1 MKRFKMMAIL
11 LAIIMVGIPQLCI
24 AEQEVMKVGDIQV
37 TAPREKEGIVV
48 APSTTTINVDEYK
61 VLGTPQN
68 IVDILKDRAIIDF
81 RGETDLVP
89 DDDTIYLRG
98 FSASRFVTA
107 IDGLTVQKTGGRKS
121 SHIVDYALLPTWLIE
136 KIEIMP
142 GPHSALY
149 PGKSIGG
156 VLNLITK
163 TSKKYPTLKP
173 DVNVTTSYQ
182 SYNTQNHNIN
192 LQGGVH
198 SFTYDVGYQKY
209 LTDGYLRNNEADIDT
224 VFGRIGYILPSEG
237 HITLS
242 ASFTDA
248 DREIPVK
255 NPGKNQV
262 DNSIDYDSDYPDVTS
277 SSFDPIDQP
286 TWDKEATSYRLNYKQ
301 PTPIGLWTL
310 GAYKSK
316 ENRERNYWEFNET
329 ENKYKYTEWETI
341 WWQHGGRIQDEIRF
355 GENHVT
361 IVGFDMAQMYDN
373 GPGEKRKRIDN
384 RGGYLQHEWTIMPG
398 LNLTAGLRYE
408 DINVWVQNY
417 NSSTG
422 ENYIAGRENW
432 IERNWDQFV
441 PKSFLTYELDDISE
455 MLRDTSL
462 SFGVSKIWRAPDY
475 HGQYNGQGIPS
486 GAWLEPEHGIA
497 YDFVFTRR
505 LWNDVNLKM
514 GYAFYEIKDF
524 IASNRDYDKYDPRRG
539 NRPNVPYGQEY
550 KDYKINLEKVYRHGV
565 EVELN
570 GHLLENLSFYLA
582 YAYQEFDNKG
592 SEPAGETELDK
603 RAKHRVNAGLRF
615 DLFENTLLML
625 DYSYQSKEVTEV
637 SEPIGQDEW
646 YFTEVQIDPYHMVD
660 FGIEQTLFKDFGMMK
675 EACLKFYIKNL
686 FDEEYQDASGYPAT
700 DRTYGVALSFGF

>member
-1 MKRFKMMAIL
+1 MKRFTMMAIL
-11 LAIIMVGIPQLCI
+11 LTIIMFGIPQLCI
-24 AEQEVMKVGDIQV
+24 AEQEVMKVGEIQV
-37 TAPREKEGIVV
+37 TAPRKKEGIVV

-68 IVDILKDRAIIDF
+68 IVDILKDQAIIDF
-81 RGETDLVP
+81 RGLSDLVP
-89 DDDTIYLRG
+89 DDDTISMRG

-107 IDGLTVQKTGGRKS
+107 IDGLTIQKTGGRKS

-163 TSKKYPTLKP
+163 TPKKYPTLKP

-192 LQGGVH
+192 LQGGVN
-198 SFTYDVGYQKY
+198 SFIYDVGYQKY

-248 DREIPVK
+248 DREIPV
-255 NPGKNQV
+255 NNDPGGN
-262 DNSIDYDSDYPDVTS
+262 DYDSDYPEVTS
-277 SSFDPIDQP
+277 SAFEPIQRP

-301 PTPIGLWTL
+301 PTPVGIWTL

-316 ENRERNYWEFNET
+316 ENRERNYWDKKTGT
-329 ENKYKYTEWETI
+329 EYTEWETI

-361 IVGFDMAQMYDN
+361 TVGFDMAQMYDN
-373 GPGEKRKRIDN
+373 GPGEKKKRIDN
-384 RGGYLQHEWTIMPG
+384 RGGYLQHEWTIIPR

-408 DINVWVQNY
+408 DINIWVQNY

-422 ENYIAGRENW
+422 ENYITGRENW

-441 PKSFLTYELDDISE
+441 PKSFLTYEFDNISE

-462 SFGVSKIWRAPDY
+462 SFGVSKIWRAPAY
-475 HGQYNGQGIPS
+475 HGQYNGQGKPS
-486 GAWLEPEHGIA
+486 GAWLEPEHGLA

-524 IASNRDYDKYDPRRG
+524 IASNRDYDKYGFKDKNIPPG
-539 NRPNVPYGQEY
+539 LEWS
-550 KDYKINLEKVYRHGV
+550 DYKINLEKVHRHGV
-565 EVELN
+565 ELELG
-570 GHLLENLSFYLA
+570 GHLLDNLSFYLA
-582 YAYQEFDNKG
+582 YAYQQFENHG
-592 SEPAGETELDK
+592 SEPAGETELDQ

-637 SEPIGQDEW
+637 SHEDTINEDEW

-660 FGIEQTLFKDFGMMK
+660 FGIEQTLFTKFGMMK
-675 EACLKFYIKNL
+675 DACLKFYVKNL

-700 DRTYGVALSFGF
+700 DRTYGIALSFGF

>member
-1 MKRFKMMAIL
+1 MKRFKIMAIL
-11 LAIIMVGIPQLCI
+11 LAIIMVVIPQLCK
-24 AEQEVMKVGDIQV
+24 AEQEVMQVGEIQV
-37 TAPREKEGIVV
+37 TAPRKKEGIVV

-61 VLGTPQN
+61 MLGTPQN
-68 IVDILKDRAIIDF
+68 IVDILKDCAIINF

-89 DDDTIYLRG
+89 DDDTISMRG

-107 IDGLTVQKTGGRKS
+107 IDGLTIQKTGGRKS
-121 SHIVDYALLPTWLIE
+121 SHIVDYALLPAWLIE

-163 TSKKYPTLKP
+163 TPKKYPTLKP
-173 DVNVTTSYQ
+173 DVNVTTSYR

-198 SFTYDVGYQKY
+198 SFIYEVGYQKY

-224 VFGRIGYILPSEG
+224 VFGRIGYILPSDG

-248 DREIPVK
+248 DREIAVNNDPA
-255 NPGKNQV
+255 
-262 DNSIDYDSDYPDVTS
+262 DNYDSDYPEVED
-277 SSFDPIDQP
+277 SSFNPIQRP

-301 PTPIGLWTL
+301 PTPIGIWTL

-316 ENRERNYWEFNET
+316 ENRERNYWDKATGT
-329 ENKYKYTEWETI
+329 EYTEWETI

-361 IVGFDMAQMYDN
+361 TVGFDMAQMYDN
-373 GPGEKRKRIDN
+373 GPDEKKKRIDN
-384 RGGYLQHEWTIMPG
+384 RGSYLQHEWTIMPG
-398 LNLTAGLRYE
+398 LNLTAGVRYE
-408 DINVWVQNY
+408 DINIWVQNY
-417 NSSTG
+417 TSTG
-422 ENYIAGRENW
+422 ATYITGRENW

-455 MLRDTSL
+455 ILRDTSL
-462 SFGVSKIWRAPDY
+462 SFGVSKIWHAPDY
-475 HGQYNGQGIPS
+475 HGVYNGQGKPS
-486 GAWLEPEHGIA
+486 GAWLDPEHGIA

-514 GYAFYEIKDF
+514 GYAFYEIKEF
-524 IASNRDYDKYDPRRG
+524 IASNRDYDKYGFKDKDIPPG
-539 NRPNVPYGQEY
+539 LEWS
-550 KDYKINLEKVYRHGV
+550 DYKINLEKVHRHGV
-565 EVELN
+565 ELELG
-570 GHLLENLSFYLA
+570 GHLMDNLSFYLA
-582 YAYQEFDNKG
+582 YAYQEFENQG
-592 SEPAGETELDK
+592 SEPAGETELDQ

-625 DYSYQSKEVTEV
+625 DYSYQSKEVTEK
-637 SEPIGQDEW
+637 SEEIASDEW
-646 YFTEVQIDPYHMVD
+646 YFTEVQIDPYHIVD
-660 FGIEQTLFKDFGMMK
+660 FGIEQTLFKNLGMMK
-675 EACLKFYIKNL
+675 DAHLKFYIKNL

-700 DRTYGVALSFGF
+700 DRTYGIALSFGF

>member
-1 MKRFKMMAIL
+1 MKRFEMMAIL
-11 LAIIMVGIPQLCI
+11 LAIIVAGIPQLCK
-24 AEQEVMKVGDIQV
+24 AEQEVFKVGEIQV

-89 DDDTIYLRG
+89 DDDTISMRG
-98 FSASRFVTA
+98 FTASRFVTA
-107 IDGLTVQKTGGRKS
+107 IDGLTIQKTGGRKS
-121 SHIVDYALLPTWLIE
+121 SHIVDYALLPAWLIE

-163 TSKKYPTLKP
+163 TPKKYPDLKP
-173 DVNVTTSYQ
+173 DVNVTTSYR
-182 SYNTQNHNIN
+182 SYNTQNYNIN
-192 LQGGVH
+192 LQGGVN
-198 SFTYDVGYQKY
+198 SFIYDVGYQKY

-224 VFGRIGYILPSEG
+224 IFGRIGYILPSDG

-248 DREIPVK
+248 DREIAVNNDPA
-255 NPGKNQV
+255 
-262 DNSIDYDSDYPDVTS
+262 DNYDSDYPEVED
-277 SSFDPIDQP
+277 SSFDPIQRP

-301 PTPIGLWTL
+301 PTPIGIWTL

-316 ENRERNYWEFNET
+316 ENRERNYWDKATGT
-329 ENKYKYTEWETI
+329 EYTEWETI

-355 GENHVT
+355 GENHIT
-361 IVGFDMAQMYDN
+361 TVGFDIAQMYDN
-373 GPGEKRKRIDN
+373 GPDEKKKRIDN
-384 RGGYLQHEWTIMPG
+384 RGSYLQHEWTIMPG

-408 DINVWVQNY
+408 NINIWVQNY
-417 NSSTG
+417 TSTG
-422 ENYIAGRENW
+422 ATYITGRENW

-462 SFGVSKIWRAPDY
+462 SFGVSKIWHAPDY
-475 HGQYNGQGIPS
+475 HGVYNGQGKPS
-486 GAWLEPEHGIA
+486 GAWLDPEHGIA

-505 LWNDVNLKM
+505 LWNDVNLKA

-524 IASNRDYDKYDPRRG
+524 IVSNRDYDKYGFKDKDIPPG
-539 NRPNVPYGQEY
+539 LEWS
-550 KDYKINLEKVYRHGV
+550 DYKINLEKVHRHGV
-565 EVELN
+565 EVELG
-570 GHLLENLSFYLA
+570 GHLLESLFFYLA
-582 YAYQEFDNKG
+582 YAYQEFENQG
-592 SEPAGETELDK
+592 SEPAGETELDQ
-603 RAKHRVNAGLRF
+603 RAKHHVNAGLRF

-637 SEPIGQDEW
+637 SESIGEDEW
-646 YFTEVQIDPYHMVD
+646 YFTEVQIDPYHIVD
-660 FGIEQTLFKDFGMMK
+660 FGIEQTLFKDLGMMK
-675 EACLKFYIKNL
+675 DAHLKFYIKNL
-686 FDEEYQDASGYPAT
+686 FDEEYQDARGYPAT

>member
-1 MKRFKMMAIL
+1 MKRFKIMAIL
-11 LAIIMVGIPQLCI
+11 LAIIMVGIPQLCM
-24 AEQEVMKVGDIQV
+24 AEQEVMNVGEIQV
-37 TAPREKEGIVV
+37 TAPRKKEGIVV

-89 DDDTIYLRG
+89 DDDTISMRG

-107 IDGLTVQKTGGRKS
+107 IDGLTIQKTGGRKS

-163 TSKKYPTLKP
+163 TPKKYPTLKP

-192 LQGGVH
+192 LQGGIH
-198 SFTYDVGYQKY
+198 SFIYDVGYQKY

-224 VFGRIGYILPSEG
+224 IFGRIGYILPSEG

-248 DREIPVK
+248 NREIPV
-255 NPGKNQV
+255 NNDPAGN
-262 DNSIDYDSDYPDVTS
+262 DYDSDYPEVTS
-277 SSFDPIDQP
+277 SAFDPIQRP

-301 PTPIGLWTL
+301 PTPIGIWTFS
-310 GAYKSK
+310 AYKSK
-316 ENRERNYWEFNET
+316 ENRERNYWDRET
-329 ENKYKYTEWETI
+329 GTEYIEWETI

-361 IVGFDMAQMYDN
+361 TIGFDMAQMYDN
-373 GPGEKRKRIDN
+373 GPGEKKKRIDN
-384 RGGYLQHEWTIMPG
+384 RGGYLQHEWTIIPR

-408 DINVWVQNY
+408 DINIWVQNY
-417 NSSTG
+417 NSDTG
-422 ENYIAGRENW
+422 TNYITGRENW

-462 SFGVSKIWRAPDY
+462 SFGVSKIWHAPDY
-475 HGQYNGQGIPS
+475 HGVYNGQGRPS

-505 LWNDVNLKM
+505 LWNDVNLKA

-524 IASNRDYDKYDPRRG
+524 IASNRDYYNKTPPPG
-539 NRPNVPYGQEY
+539 LEY
-550 KDYKINLEKVYRHGV
+550 SDYKINLEKVHRHGV
-565 EVELN
+565 ELELG
-570 GHLLENLSFYLA
+570 GHLLDNLSFYLA
-582 YAYQEFDNKG
+582 YAYQEFENQG
-592 SEPAGETELDK
+592 SEPAGETELDQ

-615 DLFENTLLML
+615 DLFKNTLLML
-625 DYSYQSKEVTEV
+625 DYSYQSKEVTEE
-637 SEPIGQDEW
+637 SEEIAPDEW
-646 YFTEVQIDPYHMVD
+646 YFTEVQIDPYQVVN
-660 FGIEQTLFKDFGMMK
+660 FGVEQTLFKEFGMMK
-675 EACLKFYIKNL
+675 DACLKFYVKNL
-686 FDEEYQDASGYPAT
+686 FDEEYQDTRGYPAT
-700 DRTYGVALSFGF
+700 DRTYGIALSFGF

>member
-1 MKRFKMMAIL
+1 MKRFKIMAIL
-11 LAIIMVGIPQLCI
+11 LAIIMVGIPQLCV
-24 AEQEVMKVGDIQV
+24 AEQEVMKVGEIQV

-68 IVDILKDRAIIDF
+68 IVDILKDQAIIDF
-81 RGETDLVP
+81 RGLSDLVP
-89 DDDTIYLRG
+89 DDDTISMRG

-107 IDGLTVQKTGGRKS
+107 IDGLTIQKTGGRKS

-149 PGKSIGG
+149 PCKSIGG

-163 TSKKYPTLKP
+163 TPKKYPTLKP

-198 SFTYDVGYQKY
+198 SFIYDVGYQKY

-248 DREIPVK
+248 DREIPVNN
-255 NPGKNQV
+255 NPWPDKHGR
-262 DNSIDYDSDYPDVTS
+262 IDYDSDYPEVAS
-277 SSFDPIDQP
+277 SAFEPIQRP

-301 PTPIGLWTL
+301 PTPIGVWTL

-316 ENRERNYWEFNET
+316 ENRERNYWDDKTGT
-329 ENKYKYTEWETI
+329 EYTEWETI

-361 IVGFDMAQMYDN
+361 TVGFDMAQMYDN
-373 GPGEKRKRIDN
+373 GPGEKKKRIDN
-384 RGGYLQHEWTIMPG
+384 RGGYLQHEWTIIPR

-408 DINVWVQNY
+408 DINIWVQNY

-422 ENYIAGRENW
+422 ENYITGRENW
-432 IERNWDQFV
+432 IKRNWDQFV

-462 SFGVSKIWRAPDY
+462 SLGVSKIWRAPDY
-475 HGQYNGQGIPS
+475 HGQYNGQGKPS

-505 LWNDVNLKM
+505 LWNDVNLKA

-524 IASNRDYDKYDPRRG
+524 IASNRDYDKYGFKDKNIPPG
-539 NRPNVPYGQEY
+539 LEWS
-550 KDYKINLEKVYRHGV
+550 DYKINLEKVHRHGV
-565 EVELN
+565 ELELG
-570 GHLLENLSFYLA
+570 GHLLDNLSFYLA
-582 YAYQEFDNKG
+582 YAYQEFDNRG
-592 SEPAGETELDK
+592 SEPAGETNLDQ

-615 DLFENTLLML
+615 DLFEDTLLML

-637 SEPIGQDEW
+637 AHEDTENPDEW

-660 FGIEQTLFKDFGMMK
+660 FGIEQTLFKEFGMMK
-675 EACLKFYIKNL
+675 NACLKFYVKNL

-700 DRTYGVALSFGF
+700 DRTYGIALSFGF

>member
-1 MKRFKMMAIL
+1 MKRFIMMTIL
-11 LAIIMVGIPQLCI
+11 LAIIMFGIPQLCI
-24 AEQEVMKVGDIQV
+24 AEQEVMQVGEIQV
-37 TAPREKEGIVV
+37 TAPRKKEGIVV

-89 DDDTIYLRG
+89 DDDTIYMRG
-98 FSASRFVTA
+98 FNASRFVTA
-107 IDGLTVQKTGGRKS
+107 IDGLTIQKTGGRKS

-156 VLNLITK
+156 ILNLITK
-163 TSKKYPTLKP
+163 TPKKYPTLKP

-192 LQGGVH
+192 LQGGVN
-198 SFTYDVGYQKY
+198 SFIYDVGYQKY

-224 VFGRIGYILPSEG
+224 VFGRIGYILPSDG

-248 DREIPVK
+248 DREIAVNNDPAG
-255 NPGKNQV
+255 N
-262 DNSIDYDSDYPDVTS
+262 DYDSDYPEVTS
-277 SSFDPIDQP
+277 SAFDPIQRS

-301 PTPIGLWTL
+301 PTPIGIWTFS
-310 GAYKSK
+310 AYKSK
-316 ENRERNYWEFNET
+316 ENRERNYWDRET
-329 ENKYKYTEWETI
+329 GTEYTEWETI

-361 IVGFDMAQMYDN
+361 TIGFDIAQMYDN
-373 GPGEKRKRIDN
+373 GPGEKKKRMDN
-384 RGGYLQHEWTIMPG
+384 RGGYLQHEWTIIPR

-417 NSSTG
+417 NSTTG
-422 ENYIAGRENW
+422 VNYITGRENW

-462 SFGVSKIWRAPDY
+462 SLGVSKIWHAPDY
-475 HGQYNGQGIPS
+475 HGVYNGQGIPS

-524 IASNRDYDKYDPRRG
+524 IASNGTYDKYDPRRD

-550 KDYKINLEKVYRHGV
+550 KDYKLNLEKVHRHGV
-565 EVELN
+565 EVELG

-582 YAYQEFDNKG
+582 YAYQEFENQG
-592 SEPAGETELDK
+592 SERAGETNLDQ

-625 DYSYQSKEVTEV
+625 DYSYQSKEVTETV
-637 SEPIGQDEW
+637 HDGEENPDEW
-646 YFTEVQIDPYHMVD
+646 YTTEVQIDPYHMVD
-660 FGIEQTLFKDFGMMK
+660 FGIEQTLFKDSSMMK
-675 EACLKFYIKNL
+675 DACLKFYVKNL

>member
-1 MKRFKMMAIL
+1 MKRFTMMTIL
-11 LAIIMVGIPQLCI
+11 LAIIVVGIPQLCI

-37 TAPREKEGIVV
+37 TAPRKKEGIVV

-68 IVDILKDRAIIDF
+68 IVDILKDCAIIDF

-89 DDDTIYLRG
+89 DDDTISMRG

-107 IDGLTVQKTGGRKS
+107 IDGLTIQKTGGRKS
-121 SHIVDYALLPTWLIE
+121 SHIVDYALLPAWLIE

-163 TSKKYPTLKP
+163 TPKKYPNLKP

-192 LQGGVH
+192 LQGGVN
-198 SFTYDVGYQKY
+198 SFIYDVGYQKY

-224 VFGRIGYILPSEG
+224 VFGRIGYILPSDG
-237 HITLS
+237 YITLS

-248 DREIPVK
+248 DREIAVNNDPAG
-255 NPGKNQV
+255 N
-262 DNSIDYDSDYPDVTS
+262 DYDSDYPEVAES
-277 SSFDPIDQP
+277 SSFEPIQRP

-301 PTPIGLWTL
+301 PTPIGIWTFS
-310 GAYKSK
+310 AHKSK
-316 ENRERNYWEFNET
+316 ENRERNYWDNKTGT
-329 ENKYKYTEWETI
+329 EYTEWETI

-361 IVGFDMAQMYDN
+361 TVGFDMAQMYDN
-373 GPGEKRKRIDN
+373 GPDEKKKRIDN
-384 RGGYLQHEWTIMPG
+384 RGGYLQHEWTIMSG

-408 DINVWVQNY
+408 DINIWVQNY

-422 ENYIAGRENW
+422 VNYITGRENW

-455 MLRDTSL
+455 MFRDTSL
-462 SFGVSKIWRAPDY
+462 SFGVSKIWHAPDY
-475 HGQYNGQGIPS
+475 HGVYNGQGKPS
-486 GAWLEPEHGIA
+486 GVWLEPEHGIA

-505 LWNDVNLKM
+505 LWNDVNLKA

-524 IASNRDYDKYDPRRG
+524 IASNR
-539 NRPNVPYGQEY
+539 EY
-550 KDYKINLEKVYRHGV
+550 YNKTPPPGLEWSDYKINLEKVHRHGI
-565 EVELN
+565 ELELG
-570 GHLLENLSFYLA
+570 GHLLESLSFYFA
-582 YAYQEFDNKG
+582 YAYQEFENQG
-592 SEPAGETELDK
+592 SEPAGETELDQ
-603 RAKHRVNAGLRF
+603 RAKHHVNAGLRF

-637 SEPIGQDEW
+637 SHEDTINEDEW
-646 YFTEVQIDPYHMVD
+646 YFTEVQIDPYHIVD

-675 EACLKFYIKNL
+675 DAHLKFYIKNL
-686 FDEEYQDASGYPAT
+686 FDEKYQDAKGYPAT
-700 DRTYGVALSFGF
+700 DRTYGIALSFGF

>member
-1 MKRFKMMAIL
+1 MKRFIIMAIL
-11 LAIIMVGIPQLCI
+11 LAIILVGIPQLCI
-24 AEQEVMKVGDIQV
+24 AEQEVMKVGEIQV
-37 TAPREKEGIVV
+37 TAPREEKAIIVT
-48 APSTTTINVDEYK
+48 PSTTTINVDEYK
-61 VLGTPQN
+61 MPGTPQN

-89 DDDTIYLRG
+89 DDDSIYMRG

-107 IDGLTVQKTGGRKS
+107 IDGLTIQKTGGRKS
-121 SHIVDYALLPTWLIE
+121 SHIVDYALLPAWLIE

-163 TSKKYPTLKP
+163 TPKKYPNLKP
-173 DVNVTTSYQ
+173 DVNVTTSYR

-198 SFTYDVGYQKY
+198 SFIYDVGYQKY

-224 VFGRIGYILPSEG
+224 VFGRIGYILPSDG

-248 DREIPVK
+248 DREIAVNNDPA
-255 NPGKNQV
+255 
-262 DNSIDYDSDYPDVTS
+262 DNYDSDYPEVED
-277 SSFDPIDQP
+277 SSFDPIQRP

-301 PTPIGLWTL
+301 PTPIGIWTFS
-310 GAYKSK
+310 AYKSK
-316 ENRERNYWEFNET
+316 ENRERNYWDQET
-329 ENKYKYTEWETI
+329 GTEYTEWETI

-361 IVGFDMAQMYDN
+361 TVGFDMAQMYDN
-373 GPGEKRKRIDN
+373 GPDEKKKRIDN

-408 DINVWVQNY
+408 DINIWVQNY

-422 ENYIAGRENW
+422 VNYITGRENW
-432 IERNWDQFV
+432 IEKNWDQFV

-455 MLRDTSL
+455 MFRDTSL
-462 SFGVSKIWRAPDY
+462 SFGVSKIWHAPDY
-475 HGQYNGQGIPS
+475 HGVYNGQGKPS

-505 LWNDVNLKM
+505 LWNDVNLKA

-524 IASNRDYDKYDPRRG
+524 IVSNRDYYDKTPPSG
-539 NRPNVPYGQEY
+539 LEWN
-550 KDYKINLEKVYRHGV
+550 DYKINLEKVHRHGI
-565 EVELN
+565 EVELG
-570 GHLLENLSFYLA
+570 GHLLESLSFYLA
-582 YAYQEFDNKG
+582 YAYQEFENQG
-592 SEPAGETELDK
+592 SEPAGETELDQ
-603 RAKHRVNAGLRF
+603 RAKHHVNAGLRF
-615 DLFENTLLML
+615 DLFEDTLLML

-637 SEPIGQDEW
+637 AHEDTENPDEW

-660 FGIEQTLFKDFGMMK
+660 FGIEQTLFKEFGMMK
-675 EACLKFYIKNL
+675 NACLKFYVKNL

-700 DRTYGVALSFGF
+700 DRTYGIALSFGF